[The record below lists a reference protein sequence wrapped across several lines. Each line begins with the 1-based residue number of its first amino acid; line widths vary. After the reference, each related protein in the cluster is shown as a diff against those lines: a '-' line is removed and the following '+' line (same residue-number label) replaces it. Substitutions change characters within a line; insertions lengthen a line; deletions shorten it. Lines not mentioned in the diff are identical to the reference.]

1 MTDSCLMH
9 FVLKAG
15 IAFSQHALLLL
26 EGLYSLLQ
34 LLHIP
39 FTFPFLLLWHR
50 CQIQHICF
58 GCLHKMGK
66 NFLLRGLGWRYAQR
80 GNCMGERS
88 RPELKKVSSVYT

>member
-39 FTFPFLLLWHR
+39 FTFPFLLLWDR
-50 CQIQHICF
+50 CQIQHIRF
-58 GCLHKMGK
+58 WRLHRIGK
-66 NFLLRGLGWRYAQR
+66 ESLLKGLGGWSAQ
-80 GNCMGERS
+80 GG
-88 RPELKKVSSVYT
+88 

>member
-1 MTDSCLMH
+1 MESCLMH

-39 FTFPFLLLWHR
+39 LHPPLPAPLAQTPDSAHLLLAP
-50 CQIQHICF
+50 
-58 GCLHKMGK
+58 
-66 NFLLRGLGWRYAQR
+66 AQN
-80 GNCMGERS
+80 GQVFFSKG
-88 RPELKKVSSVYT
+88 T

>member
-1 MTDSCLMH
+1 MESCLMH

-39 FTFPFLLLWHR
+39 FTLPFLLLWHR
-50 CQIQHICF
+50 RQIQHICF
-58 GCLHKMGK
+58 WRLHKTGK
-66 NFLLRGLGWRYAQR
+66 YFFLKGLRGWYDQG
-80 GNCMGERS
+80 GKIKG
-88 RPELKKVSSVYT
+88 